1 MNERKP
7 EFEKVFRALG
17 DKHRL
22 FILDLLMEREMNAGE
37 LLEKVSVVQSTLSHH
52 MKALCESGLVAARKE
67 GKWTYYTVE
76 QEVVEAARK
85 FLKRYL
91 GEQETRQ
98 EKEAADVPA
107 KETVRPGA
115 ADALTEETVRSDMAD
130 VPAKETVR
138 PGAADTPAE
147 ETVRPSV
154 EAEPAVS
161 SDIDMR
167 ERKKKKAEKGRK
179 DLDKKKN
186 GGKKKESGR
195 KEKERGKESPDKKEA
210 RLEGKKSEK
219 KMKKEERKK
228 WQKQKK

>member
-107 KETVRPGA
+107 KETVRP
-115 ADALTEETVRSDMAD
+115 
-130 VPAKETVR
+130 
-138 PGAADTPAE
+138 
-147 ETVRPSV
+147 SV